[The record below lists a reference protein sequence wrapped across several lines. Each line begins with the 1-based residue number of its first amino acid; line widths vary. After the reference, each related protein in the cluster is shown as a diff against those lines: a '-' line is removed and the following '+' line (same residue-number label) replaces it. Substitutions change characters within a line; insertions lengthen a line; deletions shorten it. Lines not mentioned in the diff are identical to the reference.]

1 MQQKAKKAVH
11 ITLCVMCLTIGLIL
25 YINIA
30 NHTAIPSNNEDS
42 PLEPMESTNPSSPVY
57 LSDDSYD
64 YEYYPD
70 TTTNYYY
77 SCDGYSYDYLL
88 VWLYTYDYADDFDLY
103 LYTDAAY
110 SSGVATSMSGS
121 QLDWVVYRPASSG
134 YMYPKSYTY
143 SGYGTAYIESETGYD
158 LTFGSQYSFA
168 LSSSESGEIF
178 EESLSTSS
186 TYTVYLEVPSGCDF
200 NVYVFRTASGSSSKL
215 DLHSSVST
223 TTGYDERIVFTPTS
237 TDTYAIVVTRISGS
251 GTGYLTVYDYI
262 YTPTRI
268 PTFELF
274 PALLALATII
284 FLYLTAFKKKN
295 LFL

>member
-1 MQQKAKKAVH
+1 MQQKAKKSLL

-25 YINIA
+25 YINVA
-30 NHTAIPSNNEDS
+30 NNAAIPSNNEDS

-57 LSDDSYD
+57 LSDDTYD
-64 YEYYPD
+64 YEYYGA
-70 TTTNYYY
+70 TSTNYYY

-88 VWLYTYDYADDFDLY
+88 VWLYTYSSSDDFDLY
-103 LYTDAAY
+103 LYSDSSY
-110 SSGVATSMSGS
+110 STSVGSSSSTS
-121 QLDWVVYRPASSG
+121 QLDWIVYRPSSNG
-134 YMYPKSYTY
+134 YKYPKSYTF
-143 SGYGTAYIESETGYD
+143 SGSGDAYIESETGYD
-158 LTFGSQYSFA
+158 TSYSTSYSFSLSYSENVELFEKS
-168 LSSSESGEIF
+168 LSSSG
-178 EESLSTSS
+178 

-200 NVYVFRTASGSSSKL
+200 NLYVFTTSIGSSTKL
-215 DLHSSVST
+215 NLQSSASST
-223 TTGYDERIVFTPTS
+223 TGQEERIVFTPTY

-251 GTGYLTVYDYI
+251 GTGILTIYDYV
-262 YTPTRI
+262 YTPIRI